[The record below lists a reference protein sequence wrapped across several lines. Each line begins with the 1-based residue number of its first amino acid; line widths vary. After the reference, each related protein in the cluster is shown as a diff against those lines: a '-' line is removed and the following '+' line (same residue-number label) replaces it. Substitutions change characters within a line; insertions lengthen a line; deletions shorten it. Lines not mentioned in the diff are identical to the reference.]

1 MLTIV
6 AITCIDVAG
15 AKIFRWRLLGA
26 IDLVMLCQLVV
37 IAFSAGM
44 TMIKGRHTRVEFFYK
59 LLPPRI
65 QNIVDAF
72 VYLLVLGLFSAI
84 IWRVC
89 ILGYSFQT
97 SGESSGTIYVP
108 YYPFAYGI
116 ALACIPVWLIIL
128 VYLVKS
134 IKKSVVK

>member
-1 MLTIV
+1 VIV

-37 IAFSAGM
+37 IASAAGM
-44 TMIKGRHTRVEFFYK
+44 TLIKDRHTRVEFFFK
-59 LLPPRI
+59 LLPPRV
-65 QNIVDAF
+65 QNMVDTF
-72 VYLLVLGLFSAI
+72 VYLLVLGLFSAV

-97 SGESSGTIYVP
+97 SGESSGTIYIP
-108 YYPFAYGI
+108 YYPFAYGL
-116 ALACIPVWLIIL
+116 ALACIPVWLITL
-128 VYLVKS
+128 VHLVKS
-134 IKKSVVK
+134 FRKSVLK